1 MIMDFLAKIVKQKLE
16 DNLRLFGSGVLEEF
30 KAAIARRPEPLS
42 LKAALD
48 QAPPPAII
56 AEIKRA
62 SPSKGEFATH
72 WDPVKLSQV
81 YQDHGAAALSVL
93 TEVKY
98 FKGDP
103 EFIPRMRP
111 VIRIPIL
118 RKDFILEP
126 IQVYESAALAADAL
140 LLIVSLLE
148 AGKLRALLLLSRSL
162 GLEALVEVHTKEEMD
177 MALKAGARLIGIN
190 SRDLRT
196 FKMYPDRALELAPLA
211 PPEVTLVAASGLKTR
226 ADIERLAA
234 AGIKGFLIGEI
245 LVTSGDP
252 GAKLR
257 EFLGRGE

>member
-1 MIMDFLAKIVKQKLE
+1 MNFLEKIVAHKLKE
-16 DNLRLFGSGVLEEF
+16 SEALFTPEATARF
-30 KAAIARRPEPLS
+30 QAAIAARPAPLS

-48 QAPPPAII
+48 APPGPAII

-62 SPSKGEFATH
+62 SPSKGEFAMD
-72 WDPVKLSQV
+72 WDPVELAQV
-81 YQDHGAAALSVL
+81 YQDNGAAALSVL
-93 TEVKY
+93 TEMKY

-111 VIRIPIL
+111 VIKIPIL

-126 IQVYESAALAADAL
+126 VQVYESAALAADAL
-140 LLIVSLLE
+140 LLIVSLL
-148 AGKLRALLLLSRSL
+148 APGQLRALLLLTRSL

-177 MALKAGARLIGIN
+177 MALSAGARLIGIN
-190 SRDLRT
+190 SRDLHT

-211 PPEVTLVAASGLKTR
+211 PKEVTLVAASGLKTR
-226 ADIERLAA
+226 ADLERLAT
-234 AGIKGFLIGEI
+234 AGIKGFLIGET

-257 EFLGRGE
+257 EFIGRGD

>member
-1 MIMDFLAKIVKQKLE
+1 MNFLAKIVADKLRE
-16 DNLRLFGSGVLEEF
+16 TEALFTPEATARF
-30 KAAIARRPEPLS
+30 QAAIKTRPAPLS

-48 QAPPPAII
+48 GAPGPAII

-62 SPSKGEFATH
+62 SPSKGELAMH
-72 WDPVKLSQV
+72 WDPVALAQI
-81 YQDHGAAALSVL
+81 YQDNGAAALSVL

-103 EFIPRMRP
+103 EFIRRMRP

-126 IQVYESAALAADAL
+126 VQVYESAAIGADAL

-148 AGKLRALLLLSRSL
+148 PGQLQALLLLTRSL

-177 MALKAGARLIGIN
+177 TALNARARVIGIN
-190 SRDLRT
+190 SRDLHT

-211 PPEVTLVAASGLKTR
+211 PKEVTLVAASGLKTR
-226 ADIERLAA
+226 ADLERLEA
-234 AGIKGFLIGEI
+234 AGIKGFLIGET